1 MPSDRKSVMGDIQFI
16 TNDPKRSVM
25 FEEDGLVMSTYDRAR
40 NFDEFKINVINLQ
53 DADIWKNNQS
63 NHQAINKSN
72 DLCSMGKILTNTLT
86 AKTIILLPQDV
97 VFRYGYDVYR
107 KRYDGFIKI
116 KDMLSDVT
124 SQILQPLHGL
134 AYGLDPGVSSTVLN
148 GNSYESDFVIQ
159 PKSTSYSV
167 KCESAAGRPTV
178 VRIGS
183 IYFCA
188 IKIPDQIA
196 LHDLLKEIGLE
207 SDACV
212 PIPEWLDDIPFRN
225 EDEIREDIIKKEAQ
239 ISQLKEDCENQKT
252 ILEGNKR
259 LKSILCTKDSVL
271 EDNVREML
279 AAILDVPNDFC
290 DEGEEDFRVTQEG
303 HIFLFEIKGS
313 TRNLKREQIT
323 KTDSHV
329 QMYLDENDENG
340 SMEQPK
346 GVLIFADQIE
356 KPPEERDSYPNEQIK
371 LAKRDNVIV
380 ISTRVFLL
388 IYEGI
393 LGGLWTKKELLDL
406 LWSCN
411 GELALSDLPRNL
423 QELHRNPQ

>member
-1 MPSDRKSVMGDIQFI
+1 MGDIQFI

-25 FEEDGLVMSTYDRAR
+25 FEEDGLIMSTYGRAR
-40 NFDEFKINVINLQ
+40 NFDEFKFNVINLQ
-53 DADIWKNNQS
+53 ESEIWKCYKTKHQTINN
-63 NHQAINKSN
+63 SN
-72 DLCSMGKILTNTLT
+72 DLCSLGRILASTKT
-86 AKTIILLPQDV
+86 AKTIILLPQDTI
-97 VFRYGYDVYR
+97 FYFDYNDFCN
-107 KRYDGFIKI
+107 RYDSSIRI

-124 SQILQPLHGL
+124 LNILEPLHGRSYEL
-134 AYGLDPGVSSTVLN
+134 NPGVSSTVLN

-159 PKSTSYSV
+159 PKNTFCSIE
-167 KCESAAGRPTV
+167 CESIAGQPTV
-178 VRIGS
+178 IRIENL
-183 IYFCA
+183 YLCT
-188 IKIPDQIA
+188 IKISNRYA
-196 LHDLLKEIGLE
+196 LHDLMREMGLE
-207 SDACV
+207 SDVCT
-212 PIPEWLDDIPFRN
+212 PIPEWLDDVPFRN

-252 ILEGNKR
+252 ILEANKR

-279 AAILDVPNDFC
+279 AAILDVPNDFR
-290 DEGEEDFRVTQEG
+290 DEGEEDFRVIQEG

-393 LGGLWTKKELLDL
+393 LGGLWTKEELLDL

-411 GELALSDLPRNL
+411 GELVLSNLPRNL